1 MAVKFFGQFLIDQ
14 GEVDASHVREALDLM
29 EDENPTLGELAAKRG
44 YMTTR
49 QTVEVSA
56 AQRTRD
62 LPFGDMAVEL
72 GLLESDQL
80 VELVRQQRAQ
90 RLPIG
95 QALVRLG
102 HLTADRLG
110 TLLDAYKAD
119 QAQYEVGDIVLPDAL
134 ANHRAS
140 KYAVELTP
148 RFLMRIARMQAKV
161 GEIQPFATAPQWVD
175 VRVSVS
181 IRGARGLE
189 IALVCDGEFAE
200 ALAVAASGITPQD
213 MDPEL
218 VADGVGEFLN
228 VVGGNAVSA
237 VTKEGQRVE
246 LGPPDYDAALA
257 DGWIVELAVGTGRAA
272 LVLSL
277 F

>member
-14 GEVDASHVREALDLM
+14 GEADASHVREALDLM

-62 LPFGDMAVEL
+62 LAFGDMAVEL
-72 GLLESDQL
+72 GLLQSEQL
-80 VELVRQQRAQ
+80 VELVQQQRAQ

-102 HLTADRLG
+102 HLTSDRLG
-110 TLLDAYKAD
+110 MLLDAYKAD
-119 QAQYEVGDIVLPDAL
+119 QAQYDVGDVALPDAL

-140 KYAVELTP
+140 NYAIELTP
-148 RFLMRIARMQAKV
+148 RFLMRIARMHAKV
-161 GEIQPFATAPQWVD
+161 GEIQPLESTPEWAE

-189 IALVCDGEFAE
+189 VALVCDNVFAE
-200 ALAVAASGITPQD
+200 ALAVAASGIAPAD
-213 MDPEL
+213 LDPEMI
-218 VADGVGEFLN
+218 ADGVGEFLN

-246 LGPPDYDAALA
+246 LGPPDYEATIA
-257 DGWIVELAVGTGRAA
+257 DGWLVELAVGTGRAA
-272 LVLSL
+272 MVLSL

>member
-29 EDENPTLGELAAKRG
+29 EDENPTLGELAVKRG
-44 YMTTR
+44 HMTVR

-62 LPFGDMAVEL
+62 LCFGDLAVEL
-72 GLLESDQL
+72 GLLEPEQL
-80 VELVRQQRAQ
+80 VELVQQQRAR

-102 HLTADRLG
+102 HLTSDRLG

-119 QAQYEVGDIVLPDAL
+119 QAQYEVGEIVLPDAL

-140 KYAVELTP
+140 KYAIELTP

-161 GEIQPFATAPQWVD
+161 GAIRPFDAVPGFAE

-189 IALVCDGEFAE
+189 VALVADAAFAE
-200 ALAVAASGITPQD
+200 ALAVAASGLLPQE

-246 LGPPDYDAALA
+246 LGPPDYEATLA
-257 DGWIVELAVGTGRAA
+257 DGWIVDLAVGTGSAA